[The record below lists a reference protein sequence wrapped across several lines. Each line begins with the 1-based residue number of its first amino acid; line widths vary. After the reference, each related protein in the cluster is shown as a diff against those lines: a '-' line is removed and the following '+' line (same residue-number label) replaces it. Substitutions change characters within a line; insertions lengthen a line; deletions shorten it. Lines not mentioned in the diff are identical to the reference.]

1 MAASASRV
9 NPSGVLALLL
19 LLGWL
24 LLDWLL
30 LLSWLLEGW
39 GPAGGSCPWALLL
52 LAANL
57 LLWLWKLQ
65 GLLTGRPGPPAS
77 NLLQ

>member
-9 NPSGVLALLL
+9 NPAGVLALLLLL

-30 LLSWLLEGW
+30 LLLAAWLLEGW
-39 GPAGGSCPWALLL
+39 GPEGGSCPWALLL
-52 LAANL
+52 LLAANL
-57 LLWLWKLQ
+57 LL
-65 GLLTGRPGPPAS
+65 
-77 NLLQ
+77 